1 MAINQKEI
9 ELAAEEIDRL
19 IRVAIPPKLA
29 GAADVPI
36 IEVLYSSARKK
47 LGDQPLTLLAAQQ
60 LMDRVK
66 PKDTVIF
73 LTGWTIRNWME
84 AETDGP
90 PGCASLARALSLG
103 LKAVPV
109 IVTEEKIVETV
120 SGAFQGAGLHQYPL
134 NEIKKYQHRFGVIG
148 LPAGISE
155 KESEKIIKKLLDEIN
170 PSALIAVEKAG
181 PNEKGVYHSARGED
195 LSAINLKAGI
205 LVDEARK
212 RNILTIGM
220 GDLGNE
226 IGMGLVKETIKKVL
240 PIGKKCKC
248 PCEAGIACETATDI
262 AIPCSISN
270 WGAYGIEACLALL
283 LDQLEIMHDGIS
295 EDAIYNEFLR
305 SKAISGPLGL
315 SADSPY
321 LVDQVPKEI
330 NHYIVEIMCFIV
342 RSRLIRSKSQD
353 SFAKDI
359 VAKA

>member
-29 GAADVPI
+29 GAAKVPI
-36 IEVLYSSARKK
+36 IEKLYSSARKR
-47 LGDQPLTLLAAQQ
+47 LGNKPLTLLAAQQ
-60 LMDRVK
+60 LMKRIK

-103 LKAVPV
+103 LKAVPI
-109 IVTEEKIVETV
+109 IVTEEKIAETV
-120 SGAFQGAGLHQYPL
+120 SGAFRGAGLHQYPI
-134 NEIKKYQHRFGVIG
+134 NETSNYQHRFGTIG
-148 LPAGISE
+148 LPAGISAQ
-155 KESEKIIKKLLDEIN
+155 KSKNIIKKLLDEVN
-170 PSALIAVEKAG
+170 PTALIAIEKAG
-181 PNEKGVYHSARGED
+181 PNKKGVYHSARGED
-195 LSAINLKAGI
+195 ISAINSKAGI

-226 IGMGLVKETIKKVL
+226 IGMGLVKETVEKFL

-248 PCEAGIACETATDI
+248 PCQGGIACETATDI

-283 LDQLEIMHDGIS
+283 LDQLEIMHDGKT
-295 EDAIYNEFLR
+295 EDFIYNEFLR
-305 SKAISGPLGL
+305 SNAISGPLGL
-315 SADSPY
+315 SSDSPY
-321 LVDQVPKEI
+321 LVDQVPKNI
-330 NHYIVEIMCFIV
+330 NRYIVEIIYFIV
-342 RSRLIRSKSQD
+342 SSRLVRSKSQD
-353 SFAKDI
+353 SFIKDI
-359 VAKA
+359 VAKT